1 MRLSMQP
8 VNRRA
13 VLAAAGVG
21 LLAAGCKDG
30 TTLARSGKPPVEV
43 SIGYTPVPD
52 SAPLHIAKQQGL
64 FEKHGLR
71 VTLQNFQKQVIGDV
85 DKPGKMP
92 DISHLS
98 WVYMFGA
105 VSFGSDWQ
113 IIGEAYQ
120 AVAGSTGLYVPE
132 GSDYRRLQ
140 DLPRP
145 RIVSNTP
152 VGLGTL
158 LSNARLEAAGIPAK
172 DIAYTYL
179 SFDEMP
185 AALAKDK
192 ADAVWLP
199 EPFITQYALEHG
211 LQPLADTT
219 TADTANFPLSGYSC
233 ERKFA
238 ERRPEVVRAFQRAI
252 GEAQEQ
258 AATDRGVVERVFQR
272 HMGLSPMTTSLMTIG
287 TFPLSL
293 QAARPQR
300 VADLMFNYQ
309 VLRKR
314 IDVRKLILR

>member
-1 MRLSMQP
+1 MRP
-8 VNRRA
+8 VNRRT

-30 TTLARSGKPPVEV
+30 NDGTALARAGKPPVEISV
-43 SIGYTPVPD
+43 GYTPVPD

-71 VTLQNFQKQVIGDV
+71 VTLQNFQKQIIGDV
-85 DKPGKMP
+85 DDPGKMP

-98 WVYMFGA
+98 WVYFLGA
-105 VSFGSDWQ
+105 TDHGSDWR

-140 DLPRP
+140 DLRRP
-145 RIVSNTP
+145 RIATNTP

-158 LSNARLEAAGIPAK
+158 LSNARLEAAGIPTK
-172 DIAYTYL
+172 DIAYSYIA
-179 SFDEMP
+179 FDEMP
-185 AALAKDK
+185 DALAKDK

-233 ERKFA
+233 ERRFA
-238 ERRPEVVRAFQRAI
+238 ERRPEVVKAFQRAI

-258 AATDRGVVERVFQR
+258 AATDRAAVERVFQR

-300 VADLMFNYQ
+300 VADLMFNYG

-314 IDVRKLILR
+314 VDVRKLMLR